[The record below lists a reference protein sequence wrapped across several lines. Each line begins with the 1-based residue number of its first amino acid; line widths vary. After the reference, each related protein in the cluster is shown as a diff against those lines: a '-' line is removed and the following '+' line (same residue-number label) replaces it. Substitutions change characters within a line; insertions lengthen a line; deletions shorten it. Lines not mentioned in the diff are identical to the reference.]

1 MATAH
6 AFDASYAWRVTDDRP
21 EATSAT
27 RASLEALR
35 ERAYLGRH
43 MDSPGLA
50 SFLLVTHY
58 DGGAF
63 SGWQRQAEAR
73 TVQGVMEQALGSL
86 CGAPVAAIGAGR
98 TDAGVHARGQG
109 VGIQIPARWTADRIR
124 RAINAKLPADVW
136 VAASHAMETDF
147 HPRFSAERRRY
158 AYFVG
163 TDHDSRSPFRRRTE
177 WALGRNVDLEAVQA
191 EASALLGTHVF
202 RAFAVQG
209 TAPADDNHRCDV
221 LLARWREREGGVVF
235 DIEANRFLHH
245 MVRFLVGT
253 MVAVGTGRRP
263 AGAIAELLS
272 ASDNRG
278 TSPPAPPQGLFL
290 EQVSY
295 PATLYLSST

>member
-6 AFDASYAWRVTDDRP
+6 AFDASRARCVTDRP
-21 EATSAT
+21 NDVTAT
-27 RASLEALR
+27 RPASLEATC
-35 ERAYLGRH
+35 ERAYLERL

-73 TVQGVMEQALGSL
+73 TVQGVMEQALVSL
-86 CGAPVAAIGAGR
+86 CGKPVAAVGAGR

-109 VGIQIPARWTADRIR
+109 VGIRVPQRWSADTIR
-124 RAINAKLPADVW
+124 RGMNAKLPHDVW
-136 VAASHAMETDF
+136 VAASYAMEAEF

-177 WALGRNVDLEAVQA
+177 WSLGRPVDLDAVQA
-191 EASALLGTHVF
+191 EALALQGTHTF

-209 TAPADDNHRCDV
+209 TAPADDDHRCDV
-221 LLARWREREGGVVF
+221 LLARWREREGGLVF

-263 AGAIAELLS
+263 AGAIAELLTVG
-272 ASDNRG
+272 DNRG